1 MNTQP
6 VIWKQVLR
14 AIHNGEQPG
23 PEQWQALSPD
33 ERELIELL
41 QREKLTA
48 PAVVFLGSLDD
59 EAAWLKLN
67 GNIQRQSQALRT
79 RGVRPMRWLQYAAV
93 AAGIFLLGATAFFL
107 LRKDNQ
113 PRQVIT
119 GTYITTPVNPKRAML
134 VLANGQ
140 SIELNKEP
148 DSTIQQGQTEI
159 TNIDTSLLKYTARAT
174 DTRPAGFNTLIV
186 PRGGL
191 YKIQL
196 ADGSEVWLNAAS
208 RLRYPVHFGGVTNR
222 TVFLESGEA
231 YFRIK
236 KNTAQPFIVNAAG
249 VDVRVTGTEFNVNTY
264 TKYHTTTL
272 SHGSVQLSAGAMA
285 TPLQPGE
292 QAIYSGTQFIKRT
305 VDVDTYTA
313 WKDGQII
320 FEETTLEEVMNSL
333 YRQYD
338 FTAEFLD
345 PELKERKF
353 GGRFRKT
360 GHIEDVL
367 TAIGKAGNIQFSIR
381 EKTIF
386 VDK

>member
-14 AIHNGEQPG
+14 AIYNGEQPT

-33 ERELIELL
+33 EQELIELL
-41 QREKLTA
+41 QREQLMA
-48 PAVVFLGSLDD
+48 HAVAFLGSLDD
-59 EAAWLKLN
+59 DAAWLKLH
-67 GNIQRQSQALRT
+67 GNIQRQSPALRT
-79 RGVRPMRWLQYAAV
+79 RGVRDMRWLQYAAV
-93 AAGIFLLGATAFFL
+93 AAGLLLLGATALFL
-107 LRKDNQ
+107 LRKNDQ
-113 PRQVIT
+113 PRRVMA

-134 VLANGQ
+134 VLVNGQ
-140 SIELNKEP
+140 SVELNKNP
-148 DSTIQQGQTEI
+148 DSRIQQGQTEI
-159 TNIDTSLLKYTARAT
+159 TNIDTSLLTYTAKAG
-174 DTRPAGFNTLIV
+174 DTKPAGFNTLIV
-186 PRGGL
+186 PKGGL

-196 ADGSEVWLNAAS
+196 ADGSEVWLNAETK
-208 RLRYPVHFGGVTNR
+208 LRYPVHFGGVAKR

-236 KNTAQPFIVNAAG
+236 KNTEQPFIVNAAG

-272 SHGSVQLSAGAMA
+272 VHGSVQLSAGTIA

-292 QAIYSGTQFIKRT
+292 QSIFTGTAFIKRT

-333 YRQYD
+333 CRQYD
-338 FTAEFLD
+338 FTAEFVL

-360 GHIEDVL
+360 GQIEDVL

-381 EKTIF
+381 GKTIF
-386 VDK
+386 IDK